1 MRVNFAMSS
10 IDNEPLKI
18 RIIDQRSKNFLPNP
32 IVTPTAKTTMNIA
45 PVAIIRGNVPHR
57 SARPKPPQNTV
68 NKQSIIFGNATPRA
82 FSARQKRL

>member
-1 MRVNFAMSS
+1 MRVDFAMGG
-10 IDNEPLKI
+10 IDDQPLKI
-18 RIIDQRSKNFLPNP
+18 RIINQCCKNFFPNP
-32 IVTPTAKTTMNIA
+32 IVPPTAKTTMNIA

-68 NKQSIIFGNATPRA
+68 NKQSIILRNTTPRT